1 MHAPETPPTLARQ
14 RQELAEKIDAQL
26 GPFDPLLLE
35 ALRAVPR
42 ERFVRDGDEARS
54 AEDVPLPLDDDGLA
68 TVSAPHA
75 YCLSYR
81 LLALR
86 PGDTLIELGTG
97 TGYGAALA
105 SFIVGP
111 SGQVLTIE
119 IDEHLYARAR
129 TLLAP
134 LSNVTV
140 LRHDAIE
147 SAPLWGDL
155 CAHAAAGSV
164 KVVCTFALDE
174 LPSPWLRALPDRGVL
189 VAPVAASGRSGGR
202 DQVLVRVTRQG
213 GALRTT
219 SHDSVRYVKNRGRI
233 AALT

>member
-1 MHAPETPPTLARQ
+1 VLDPMMPSTLARH
-14 RQELAEKIDAQL
+14 RQELAEKIDADL

-35 ALRAVPR
+35 AIRVVPR
-42 ERFVRDGDEARS
+42 ERFVREGDEERS
-54 AEDVPLPLDDDGLA
+54 SEDVPLPLDDDGLA

-111 SGQVLTIE
+111 SGRVLTIE
-119 IDEHLYARAR
+119 IDVALYGRAR

-134 LSNVTV
+134 LSNVTLV
-140 LRHDAIE
+140 HRDAIE
-147 SAPLWGDL
+147 SAPLWSDAG
-155 CAHAAAGSV
+155 AGAAGGTRA
-164 KVVCTFALDE
+164 VCTFALE
-174 LPSPWLRALPDRGVL
+174 RLPQPWLAALPDGGVL
-189 VAPVAASGRSGGR
+189 VAPVASGRAGGR
-202 DQVLVRVTRQG
+202 DQILVRVTRQDG
-213 GALRTT
+213 TLRITN
-219 SHDSVRYVKNRGRI
+219 HDPVRYVRNRGR
-233 AALT
+233 AASLT

>member
-1 MHAPETPPTLARQ
+1 MTPSTLAQQ
-14 RQELAEKIDAQL
+14 RHELAEKIDAHL

-35 ALRAVPR
+35 AIRVVPR
-42 ERFVRDGDEARS
+42 ERFVREGDEERS

-111 SGQVLTIE
+111 SGRVLTIE
-119 IDEHLYARAR
+119 IDDALYGRARA
-129 TLLAP
+129 LVAP
-134 LSNVTV
+134 LSNITLVH
-140 LRHDAIE
+140 RDAIE
-147 SAPLWGDL
+147 SAPLWSDAGTG
-155 CAHAAAGSV
+155 AAR
-164 KVVCTFALDE
+164 VVCTFALE
-174 LPSPWLRALPDRGVL
+174 KLPSPWLAALPDGGVL
-189 VAPVAASGRSGGR
+189 VAPVASGPEAATRSWSESRATTARCAS
-202 DQVLVRVTRQG
+202 
-213 GALRTT
+213 RTT
-219 SHDSVRYVKNRGRI
+219 TTCG
-233 AALT
+233 T